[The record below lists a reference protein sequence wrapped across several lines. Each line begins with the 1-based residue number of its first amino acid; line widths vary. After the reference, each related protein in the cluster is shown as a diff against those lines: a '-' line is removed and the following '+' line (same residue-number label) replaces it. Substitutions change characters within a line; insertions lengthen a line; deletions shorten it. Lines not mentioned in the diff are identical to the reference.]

1 MTKLSITLRLGRR
14 RSKTQE
20 SSTTDSRN
28 SADSDGGQGRPRGA
42 TSVVSSSSGAGSEI
56 QTRARSG
63 TGLSFNE
70 DDSGE
75 VDSVRAKAF
84 FISLLNVICLVVTF
98 RGRSYLKVI
107 IAVVCM
113 YSVYVH
119 VMFLLCA
126 VDAKILVISFRNYL
140 YLCSC
145 LSANESL
152 PTSNCVK
159 CLFFYCW
166 PLVNPATRFLLRL
179 SIIPNS
185 LYSWWDRG
193 TFAIQNLAPT
203 RART

>member
-75 VDSVRAKAF
+75 VDSVRIKAF
-84 FISLLNVICLVVTF
+84 FIFLFNVICLVVTF
-98 RGRSYLKVI
+98 RGRSDLKVI

-126 VDAKILVISFRNYL
+126 VVAEILVLSFRNYL
-140 YLCSC
+140 YLCPC

-159 CLFFYCW
+159 CLFFLLLTFGESGYQV
-166 PLVNPATRFLLRL
+166 PITVVNNT
-179 SIIPNS
+179 
-185 LYSWWDRG
+185 
-193 TFAIQNLAPT
+193 
-203 RART
+203 

>member
-75 VDSVRAKAF
+75 VDSVRIKAF
-84 FISLLNVICLVVTF
+84 FISLFNVIICLVVTF
-98 RGRSYLKVI
+98 RGRSDLKVN
-107 IAVVCM
+107 
-113 YSVYVH
+113 YSSCVH
-119 VMFLLCA
+119 VQCVCTRYVSLMC
-126 VDAKILVISFRNYL
+126 
-140 YLCSC
+140 CSC
-145 LSANESL
+145 WNFGALISKLSL
-152 PTSNCVK
+152 P
-159 CLFFYCW
+159 
-166 PLVNPATRFLLRL
+166 LLL
-179 SIIPNS
+179 SQ
-185 LYSWWDRG
+185 R
-193 TFAIQNLAPT
+193 
-203 RART
+203 

>member
-75 VDSVRAKAF
+75 VDSVRTMAF
-84 FISLLNVICLVVTF
+84 FISLLNVIICLVVTF
-98 RGRSYLKVI
+98 RGRSYVKVI

-119 VMFLLCA
+119 VTFLLCA
-126 VDAKILVISFRNYL
+126 VDAQKFW
-140 YLCSC
+140 CSHFETIFT
-145 LSANESL
+145 SAPVSAL
-152 PTSNCVK
+152 MRAFPQ
-159 CLFFYCW
+159 
-166 PLVNPATRFLLRL
+166 
-179 SIIPNS
+179 
-185 LYSWWDRG
+185 
-193 TFAIQNLAPT
+193 AIV
-203 RART
+203 

>member
-75 VDSVRAKAF
+75 VDSVRAMAF
-84 FISLLNVICLVVTF
+84 FISLFNVICLVVTF

-126 VDAKILVISFRNYL
+126 VDAQKFW
-140 YLCSC
+140 CSHFETIFTSAPVS
-145 LSANESL
+145 SANESL

-159 CLFFYCW
+159 CLFFLLLTSGESGYQV
-166 PLVNPATRFLLRL
+166 PITVVNNT
-179 SIIPNS
+179 
-185 LYSWWDRG
+185 
-193 TFAIQNLAPT
+193 
-203 RART
+203 

>member
-75 VDSVRAKAF
+75 VDSVRIKAF
-84 FISLLNVICLVVTF
+84 FIFLFNVICLVVTF
-98 RGRSYLKVI
+98 RGRSDLKVI

-126 VDAKILVISFRNYL
+126 VVAEILVLSFRNYL

-159 CLFFYCW
+159 CLFFLLLTSGESGYQV
-166 PLVNPATRFLLRL
+166 PITVVNNT
-179 SIIPNS
+179 
-185 LYSWWDRG
+185 
-193 TFAIQNLAPT
+193 
-203 RART
+203 

>member
-28 SADSDGGQGRPRGA
+28 SADSDGGPGRSRGA

-75 VDSVRAKAF
+75 VDSVRTMAL
-84 FISLLNVICLVVTF
+84 FISLFNVICLVVTF
-98 RGRSYLKVI
+98 RGRSDLKVI

-126 VDAKILVISFRNYL
+126 VDAEILVLSFRNYL

-159 CLFFYCW
+159 CLFFYC
-166 PLVNPATRFLLRL
+166 
-179 SIIPNS
+179 
-185 LYSWWDRG
+185 
-193 TFAIQNLAPT
+193 
-203 RART
+203 

>member
-1 MTKLSITLRLGRR
+1 MTKLSITLSLGRR

-75 VDSVRAKAF
+75 VDSVRTMAF
-84 FISLLNVICLVVTF
+84 FISLFNVICLVVTF

-107 IAVVCM
+107 IAVVCI
-113 YSVYVH
+113 YRVYVH
-119 VMFLLCA
+119 VTFLLCA
-126 VDAKILVISFRNYL
+126 VVAEILVLSFRNYL
-140 YLCSC
+140 YLCPC

-159 CLFFYCW
+159 CLFFLLLTSGESGYQV
-166 PLVNPATRFLLRL
+166 PITVVNNT
-179 SIIPNS
+179 
-185 LYSWWDRG
+185 
-193 TFAIQNLAPT
+193 
-203 RART
+203 

>member
-20 SSTTDSRN
+20 SSTTDPRN

-75 VDSVRAKAF
+75 VDSVRAKAS
-84 FISLLNVICLVVTF
+84 FISLFNVIICLVVTF
-98 RGRSYLKVI
+98 RGRSYLKVII

-126 VDAKILVISFRNYL
+126 VDAKILVLSFRNYL

-145 LSANESL
+145 L
-152 PTSNCVK
+152 K
-159 CLFFYCW
+159 
-166 PLVNPATRFLLRL
+166 R
-179 SIIPNS
+179 
-185 LYSWWDRG
+185 
-193 TFAIQNLAPT
+193 
-203 RART
+203 

>member
-28 SADSDGGQGRPRGA
+28 SADSDGGPGRPRGA

-75 VDSVRAKAF
+75 VDSVRTMAL
-84 FISLLNVICLVVTF
+84 FISLFNVICLVVTF

-107 IAVVCM
+107 IAVVYM

-126 VDAKILVISFRNYL
+126 VDAEILVLSFRNYL

-152 PTSNCVK
+152 PTSNGVK
-159 CLFFYCW
+159 CLFFLLLTSGESGYQV
-166 PLVNPATRFLLRL
+166 PITVVNNT
-179 SIIPNS
+179 
-185 LYSWWDRG
+185 
-193 TFAIQNLAPT
+193 
-203 RART
+203 

>member
-75 VDSVRAKAF
+75 VDSVRTMAF
-84 FISLLNVICLVVTF
+84 FVSLLNVIICLVVTF

-107 IAVVCM
+107 IAL
-113 YSVYVH
+113 YS
-119 VMFLLCA
+119 
-126 VDAKILVISFRNYL
+126 S
-140 YLCSC
+140 
-145 LSANESL
+145 
-152 PTSNCVK
+152 
-159 CLFFYCW
+159 
-166 PLVNPATRFLLRL
+166 
-179 SIIPNS
+179 S
-185 LYSWWDRG
+185 LYQVNRLQVRETLDLILCTESIKNPRSSETGETTGGYDV
-193 TFAIQNLAPT
+193 TLK
-203 RART
+203 

>member
-75 VDSVRAKAF
+75 VDSVRTMAS
-84 FISLLNVICLVVTF
+84 FISLFNVICLVVTF

-113 YSVYVH
+113 YTLCFSYV
-119 VMFLLCA
+119 LLMLKFWCSHFETIFTSA
-126 VDAKILVISFRNYL
+126 PVSALMRAFPQAIVWNAYFFIVDLWWIR
-140 YLCSC
+140 
-145 LSANESL
+145 L
-152 PTSNCVK
+152 PGSYYGC
-159 CLFFYCW
+159 
-166 PLVNPATRFLLRL
+166 
-179 SIIPNS
+179 
-185 LYSWWDRG
+185 
-193 TFAIQNLAPT
+193 Q
-203 RART
+203 

>member
-20 SSTTDSRN
+20 SSTTDPRN

-75 VDSVRAKAF
+75 VDSVRIKAF
-84 FISLLNVICLVVTF
+84 FISLFNVIICLVVTF

-119 VMFLLCA
+119 VTFLLCA
-126 VDAKILVISFRNYL
+126 VDAEILVLSFRNYL

-159 CLFFYCW
+159 CLFFLLLTSGESGYQV
-166 PLVNPATRFLLRL
+166 PITVVNNT
-179 SIIPNS
+179 
-185 LYSWWDRG
+185 
-193 TFAIQNLAPT
+193 
-203 RART
+203 

>member
-107 IAVVCM
+107 IIAVVCM

-119 VMFLLCA
+119 VTFLLCA
-126 VDAKILVISFRNYL
+126 VVAEILVLSFRNYL

-159 CLFFYCW
+159 CLFFLLLTSGESGYQV
-166 PLVNPATRFLLRL
+166 PITVVNNT
-179 SIIPNS
+179 
-185 LYSWWDRG
+185 
-193 TFAIQNLAPT
+193 
-203 RART
+203 